1 MMIFKSTIKVYT
13 ACDLTYTC
21 NYNQY
26 VLAIITENGF
36 KISLVFTEIYRGK
49 EIIDIL
55 KNCITKEI

>member
-36 KISLVFTEIYRGK
+36 KISLAFTEIYRGK
-49 EIIDIL
+49 E
-55 KNCITKEI
+55 NNWHT

>member
-1 MMIFKSTIKVYT
+1 MMIFKLTIKVYT

-36 KISLVFTEIYRGK
+36 KISLAFTEIYRGK
-49 EIIDIL
+49 E
-55 KNCITKEI
+55 NNWHT